1 MSFDEKTHAYFEKRF
16 NDVLNALQSQTV
28 NLTSIVQ
35 DLQAEVKRLEYELKK
50 RDDII
55 GDLRGRLAELT
66 KPKNVTPV
74 PQTNPFND
82 AGKTFPFNNG
92 APPKF
97 TFGATPQNA
106 SANMTPAVGLGQP
119 KPGFAF
125 DQQQQQTS
133 QNVDED
139 I

>member
-1 MSFDEKTHAYFEKRF
+1 MSFDENTHAYFEKRF
-16 NDVLNALQSQTV
+16 NDVLNALNSQTV

-74 PQTNPFND
+74 PQANPFND
-82 AGKTFPFNNG
+82 SGKTFPFNNG

-97 TFGATPQNA
+97 TFGATSQNA
-106 SANMTPAVGLGQP
+106 SIPTVGLGQP

-125 DQQQQQTS
+125 DQQQQTS